1 MHVPSITV
9 PIAETIRIW
18 RAEEALVAYSDEIS
32 VKATPGARKNTSDGT
47 EARRI
52 EDRIDRLYKLET
64 DSSEPLEMFAA
75 TVGSSARPIEPEIA
89 TTIDFVRTAMLKNAA
104 EAEPR
109 YTPSKITGICID
121 AIRKIPA
128 T

>member
-1 MHVPSITV
+1 MRV
-9 PIAETIRIW
+9 R
-18 RAEEALVAYSDEIS
+18 
-32 VKATPGARKNTSDGT
+32 ATPGARKNTSDGT

-52 EDRIDRLYKLET
+52 EDRIERLYKLET
-64 DSSEPLEMFAA
+64 ESSEPLEIFAA
-75 TVGSSARPIEPEIA
+75 TVGRSARPIEPEIA

-104 EAEPR
+104 DAEPR
-109 YTPSKITGICID
+109 YTPSKITGICMD